1 MLVDAS
7 HHEVSRTRG
16 PRHIGRF
23 YVPEKGGWAKLLSM
37 VDEKHDTLPDA
48 SSYQISEP
56 RTRIP
61 VVKAKTGGGGGIAP
75 AGRGKGAGLT

>member
-7 HHEVSRTRG
+7 HDEVSRTRR

-23 YVPEKGGWAKLLSM
+23 YVPEKSSWAKLLSM
-37 VDEKHDTLPDA
+37 IDEKHDTLPDA

-75 AGRGKGAGLT
+75 AGRGNGAGLT

>member
-1 MLVDAS
+1 M
-7 HHEVSRTRG
+7 
-16 PRHIGRF
+16 I
-23 YVPEKGGWAKLLSM
+23 
-37 VDEKHDTLPDA
+37 DEKHDTLPDA